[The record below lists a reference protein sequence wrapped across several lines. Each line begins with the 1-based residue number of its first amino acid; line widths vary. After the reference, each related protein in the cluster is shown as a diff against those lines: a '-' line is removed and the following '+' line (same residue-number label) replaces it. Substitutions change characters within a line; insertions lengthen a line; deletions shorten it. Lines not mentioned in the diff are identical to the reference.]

1 MTRKAPA
8 ELHPLVQAYLASLS
22 GKAEGTIDAYRRALR
37 DLVIWLAECPT
48 HDGSFRPEQ
57 LTRTALDTYLT
68 HLATRGQS
76 LSHRARIKSVV
87 SGFAEWLMEE
97 HGSLPRNPA
106 RGIVL
111 PPQPLL
117 APRQLTPD
125 QRFVLRTLVER
136 ESTPRSEAIFALGY
150 WAGCRVSDI
159 AWLRMD
165 DAHVGPQI
173 GWVRVGHKGGKL
185 RDLDLVNDARRP
197 LYTYLN
203 ASGRTPASRY
213 VFTSQRSNRLTEAG
227 IHHWFRAL
235 KARATKRE
243 WDLIGDLTFHDL
255 RHDFAHRVRVA
266 GWTLEEVTY
275 YLGHVTKKGTPAIQT
290 TARYTQVSRDQLK
303 AKVHQITG

>member
-1 MTRKAPA
+1 
-8 ELHPLVQAYLASLS
+8 
-22 GKAEGTIDAYRRALR
+22 
-37 DLVIWLAECPT
+37 
-48 HDGSFRPEQ
+48 
-57 LTRTALDTYLT
+57 
-68 HLATRGQS
+68 
-76 LSHRARIKSVV
+76 
-87 SGFAEWLMEE
+87 MEE

-136 ESTPRSEAIFALGY
+136 ERTPRSEAIFALGY

-165 DAHVGPQI
+165 DAHVGSKI

-203 ASGRTPASRY
+203 ASGRTPASPY

-266 GWTLEEVTY
+266 GWALEEVAY
-275 YLGHVTKKGTPAIQT
+275 YLGHVRSCDEERHASDPDDCPLYPGEPGSAQSESPSDHRLTCFP
-290 TARYTQVSRDQLK
+290 QVRAYRS
-303 AKVHQITG
+303 ITDRG